1 MQLIADK
8 EKKIKFIAGFIAVM
22 LSLLILMMP
31 SADAAGSIKS
41 APYAMASQITEGSA
55 KSIKAFLTKNGEHG
69 DLYKFATGENKTVSS
84 ANGKTF
90 NFNKQ
95 FKTLTYLLAALGMSV
110 AVLLAFYKM
119 FVSLEKG
126 QDALETTL
134 RLLFEV
140 TVVLLIIVNV
150 GPIIQLITN
159 IGDLIASSVTLDK
172 PGKSGDL
179 GVQILQG
186 MGIKPKQHDGGTYYV
201 GGLNW
206 FKAVAILLVPWVLS
220 FLVTIGGYFVV
231 FTILFELMLRR
242 LFTPFAIAD
251 IYGEGLRSPG
261 MRYLKKYLAIFLKIA
276 VVLATCYLIGICQT
290 IVLPDTTKTKALD
303 DFKSVI
309 VFILKVLAINFSG
322 IGIMLKGGEIANDIA
337 GA

>member
-55 KSIKAFLTKNGEHG
+55 KNIKAFLTKNGKYG
-69 DLYKFATGENKTVSS
+69 DLYKFATGENNTVSS
-84 ANGKTF
+84 SNGKTF

-95 FKTLTYLLAALGMSV
+95 FKTLTYILAALGMSV

-140 TVVLLIIVNV
+140 TVVLLIIVNI
-150 GPIIQLITN
+150 GPIIQLITD
-159 IGDLIASSVTLDK
+159 IGDLIASSVTPDK
-172 PGKSGDL
+172 PDKLDL

-186 MGIKPKQHDGGTYYV
+186 MGIKPKQHGDTYYV

-290 IVLPDTTKTKALD
+290 IVVPDTTKTKVLD
-303 DFKSVI
+303 DLKSVI
-309 VFILKVLAINFSG
+309 GFILMVLAINFSG